1 MSEQKERMM
10 VPETEEPRDESL
22 IVLPENLVEVFGG
35 TIETSLK
42 ALLGQHV
49 ETARA
54 LARTIKAQH
63 ALEETMDRA
72 VILIQDPT
80 KSAQDAVR
88 ELTGM
93 LNLQSKLRKERDDL
107 EAAYARQEAEYANI
121 HSEITRLAK
130 ERPDLFVLAHEP
142 AAAIQAPPGRFGE
155 SGLSTDGGSAGAPSG
170 PRIPRRRPA

>member
-1 MSEQKERMM
+1 MSEQKDSIM
-10 VPETEEPRDESL
+10 VPHAEESTQESP

-72 VILIQDPT
+72 VILMQDPT
-80 KSAQDAVR
+80 KSVQDAVR

-93 LNLQSKLRKERDDL
+93 LDLQDKLRKERTGL
-107 EAAYARQEAEYANI
+107 EAAYAKQEIEYAHI
-121 HSEITRLAK
+121 RTQMERLAK
-130 ERPDLFVLAHEP
+130 ERPDLFVLASEP
-142 AAAIQAPPGRFGE
+142 AAA
-155 SGLSTDGGSAGAPSG
+155 
-170 PRIPRRRPA
+170 